1 MVIVEPMS
9 TLPDPVSKARRLV
22 VGSLVILSLLM
33 ATIWIVALFNRSTSG
48 TTLAIPLGSD
58 RIDINIWHGKNA
70 VTFWPDASGS
80 ARRAAE
86 SLAAEPTHMNV
97 ALWYQDRAT
106 STFTRLA
113 MLRVPMWPLLALAA
127 GLGVTAFW
135 LSPRRPGRAI
145 AIIPHQRR

>member
-1 MVIVEPMS
+1 MGMVEPMS
-9 TLPDPVSKARRLV
+9 TPPDPVSKARRLV
-22 VGSLVILSLLM
+22 VGCLVVLSLLM
-33 ATIWIVALFNRSTSG
+33 TTIWIMALVNRSTSG

-58 RIDINIWHGKNA
+58 RAIDINIWHGKNA

-86 SLAAEPTHMNV
+86 SLAGESTHMNV

-113 MLRVPMWPLLALAA
+113 MLRIPMWPLLALAV
-127 GLGVTAFW
+127 GLGSAAFW
-135 LSPRRPGRAI
+135 LWPRRPGRVI
-145 AIIPHQRR
+145 MPHLRR